1 MHANSIQK
9 EKSDRWNVFGDSFW
23 GIRWDLW
30 ELVRL
35 STSRDQ
41 RVCIKGQAD
50 GEIGSMMD
58 SGRRGRNL
66 KIVSG

>member
-1 MHANSIQK
+1 MPIAYRMRSQIAGMF
-9 EKSDRWNVFGDSFW
+9 FGDSFW